1 MRRTHAEGRHRAPV
15 QLRGATNRAACEG
28 YRFTADR
35 LVCRPPRCVLLPLPR
50 CALLPQ
56 TFYRL
61 NGTFQ
66 IPVDS
71 FEETSG
77 DARMVICIVNPEDSS
92 PSSTNQRPCDAVY
105 QTPRF
110 SSPDPYPYRHARV
123 AASRCLRENDAHRQ
137 LLSDIPHLS
146 LPTAVGCQPPVGSAL

>member
-1 MRRTHAEGRHRAPV
+1 LMVWLLVGLVFGLRSGLLIGLRFGGRVYLHHFA
-15 QLRGATNRAACEG
+15 L
-28 YRFTADR
+28 R
-35 LVCRPPRCVLLPLPR
+35 LVLWHKK
-50 CALLPQ
+50 
-56 TFYRL
+56 F
-61 NGTFQ
+61 GTFQ

-92 PSSTNQRPCDAVY
+92 PSSTNQRPCDEVY

-110 SSPDPYPYRHARV
+110 RSPDPYPYRHARV